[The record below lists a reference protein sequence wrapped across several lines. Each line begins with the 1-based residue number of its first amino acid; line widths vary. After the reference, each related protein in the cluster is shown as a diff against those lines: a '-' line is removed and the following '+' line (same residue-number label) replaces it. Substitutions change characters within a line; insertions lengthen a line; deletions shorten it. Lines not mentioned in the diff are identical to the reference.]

1 MSTWTERGQQR
12 ARTALTN
19 ELPFKVL
26 SLAFAVLLWAW
37 VQTQQ
42 IVAQR
47 TRAQVKWTFPE
58 QLTWVEPVPKTLV
71 VTVRGPQGLVR
82 NVKKRTLRYD
92 VNLDDAEVGPMSI
105 DFSSRS
111 LKGIPEGVEVVQ
123 ISPPGVDIDLDRR
136 MNRTVRIKPAVI
148 GEVASGYRLET
159 IDIQP
164 DTTAITGPRSLVRNI
179 AEIST
184 DVIDVTNLSEDKVF
198 EVPVAPKSRA
208 VQSKSTDLIKVTVK
222 VQPVIAEK
230 TFTEVPIMSRT
241 QGWRTV
247 PSTAVVTLSGPAI
260 DMRELTAD
268 RISVQAHMPSVAP
281 IGAPLTVSFDPNA
294 EKSGLEVV
302 HQGREDITVVNIDPK
317 EVQLERA
324 E

>member
-1 MSTWTERGQQR
+1 MSNWTERGKKR
-12 ARTALTN
+12 ARAALTN

-26 SLAFAVLLWAW
+26 SLVFAVLLWAW

-92 VNLDDAEVGPMSI
+92 VNLDDAEVGPINI

-136 MNRTVRIKPAVI
+136 MNRTVRIKPAFI
-148 GEVASGYRLET
+148 GEVASGYRLEN

-164 DTTAITGPRSLVRNI
+164 ETTTITGPRSLVRNI

-184 DVIDVTNLSEDKVF
+184 DVIDVTNLTEDKVF
-198 EVPVAPKSRA
+198 KIPVAPKSRA
-208 VQSKSTDLIKVTVK
+208 VQSKSKDLIQVTVK
-222 VQPVIAEK
+222 VKPVIAEK
-230 TFTEVPIMSRT
+230 TFTEVPVMSRT
-241 QGWRTV
+241 QGWTTT

-281 IGAPLTVSFDPNA
+281 IGKPLIVSFDPNA

-302 HQGREDITVVNIDPK
+302 HQGREDVTVVNIDPK